1 MEVYLTNLNKGFDAV
16 LDAAFTMAFS
26 EPKKIILRKG
36 EVDDP
41 DEKHARQLLQNLE
54 DTIDVLHPMFGT
66 GKQVADNH
74 QCGPSKPRTA
84 AGGATQKPVKE
95 VRKTSESDIQK

>member
-1 MEVYLTNLNKGFDAV
+1 MEVYLTTLNKGFDAV

-41 DEKHARQLLQNLE
+41 EEKHARRLLENLE

-66 GKQVADNH
+66 AKQAADNH
-74 QCGPSKPRTA
+74 QCGPAKPRGA
-84 AGGATQKPVKE
+84 SGGATQKPVKE
-95 VRKTSESDIQK
+95 VGRVSESDIQK